1 MYKRQPQRFIVVRRK
16 DFPLAV
22 MRNKIKRRIKS
33 IISKQSLSTTE
44 DLYIKVLKG
53 ADGATYSELYKDIL
67 NALELQK

>member
-1 MYKRQPQRFIVVRRK
+1 MKGDNPQRFIIVRRK

-22 MRNKIKRRIKS
+22 KRNKIKRRIKS
-33 IISKQSLSTTE
+33 IISKQFLSTTE

-53 ADGATYSELYKDIL
+53 ADRATYSELNKDIL